1 MKILFGL
8 QNNFN
13 KNFSLANFV
22 TKSEELKAIGLKK
35 LMKYSENTVA
45 RISLNIWLTIIDIL
59 ANTLSEK

>member
-13 KNFSLANFV
+13 KNFSLAKIFNFV

-35 LMKYSENTVA
+35 THE
-45 RISLNIWLTIIDIL
+45 I
-59 ANTLSEK
+59 